1 MPRPPRRS
9 SRRNYDR
16 IDGSGSGRDDDD
28 DDAPSSSS
36 SSAAAAAAEVVVVV
50 VAPAP
55 DSDAPDAPSPPVSG
69 GGEEGTVGGGL
80 GVAVDVDPRPSSSS
94 SPSSLLPPPS
104 PSDSPSPAD
113 VVVPSGGII
122 VVLMDAA
129 QSKFNVRCHPS
140 WRVSEFK
147 EVSARITKVPPRSQ
161 RLIHMGK
168 LLSDGATLDE
178 CGIREDGRIVH
189 LFPKPNVVIGG
200 VGGGGM
206 GGGGAANEVGG
217 GDDGGAGTAGG
228 GGGGG
233 GAHVPQ
239 IIIDEEEA
247 SRRSQILILSS
258 QEIFEAQHR
267 VKVFSFLLMIISSM
281 ELLTLMTLFV
291 GVQVGEDP
299 TGGGAGGGGYGGGS
313 SHELPPG
320 NPTDSPP
327 SPSDA
332 DSDPG
337 MEMRTWQDS
346 DYFDALVSAFGFYVS
361 LLGIKATTENTL
373 QLAKRYLLC
382 LSVAGVG
389 SNCYYYYLNVS
400 AQRRQA
406 EARDQRV
413 GGSALYTS
421 AFVGILLPLTVWMLC
436 IVRAYQFQSL
446 IREAEVEA
454 EERTRGSYRGGG
466 GEGVSV
472 VGGETPAR
480 TISYG
485 SEDLELAVERGVST

>member
-1 MPRPPRRS
+1 
-9 SRRNYDR
+9 
-16 IDGSGSGRDDDD
+16 
-28 DDAPSSSS
+28 
-36 SSAAAAAAEVVVVV
+36 
-50 VAPAP
+50 
-55 DSDAPDAPSPPVSG
+55 
-69 GGEEGTVGGGL
+69 
-80 GVAVDVDPRPSSSS
+80 
-94 SPSSLLPPPS
+94 
-104 PSDSPSPAD
+104 
-113 VVVPSGGII
+113 
-122 VVLMDAA
+122 MDAA

-140 WRVSEFK
+140 WKVSAFK

-200 VGGGGM
+200 VGGGDM

-228 GGGGG
+228 GGGVG

-299 TGGGAGGGGYGGGS
+299 TGGGAGGWGNGGGS

-480 TISYG
+480 TLSYG